1 MTFAQIVEENIF
13 RFSGSWITYC
23 LQLVL
28 TSLPTRAVTSLLE
41 LGGEGGGLV
50 SLFCRTKRA

>member
-41 LGGEGGGLV
+41 LGGEGGAGEPVLPD
-50 SLFCRTKRA
+50 